1 MASIASLVGA
11 ANNADLS
18 AYTTAAFTPQ
28 AGDYLVC
35 DILAS
40 GSVTTGTITDTQ
52 NLGWTLIG
60 SVNDGTNILMMYSA
74 QRTASAQSM
83 TVTWDCTADPATG
96 ARVGVVGIRTSDATV
111 RQFATGS
118 GAGGTAP
125 TVTLPA
131 AALTFNALFGQ
142 MGNTT
147 NPAAITPT
155 TGWTEIADAGWNTP
169 TTGFQIQ
176 RINSGETNSVIA
188 WASNSA
194 TAWLAMVVEFWDT
207 TDAPGAQPHNYIDGT
222 YGMVN

>member
-1 MASIASLVGA
+1 MASVVSSVGA

-18 AYTTAAFTPQ
+18 SYTTAAFTPQ
-28 AGDYLVC
+28 AGDLLVMNV
-35 DILAS
+35 IAS
-40 GSVTTGTITDTQ
+40 GSVTTGTVTDTQ

-60 SVNDGTNILMMYSA
+60 TVNDGTNSISMFYA

-96 ARVGVVGIRTSDATV
+96 ARVGVIGFRGSDATL

-118 GAGGTAP
+118 GGAGTAP

-131 AALTFNALFGQ
+131 AAITFNPLYAL
-142 MGNTT
+142 MGSTT

-155 TGWTEIADAGWNTP
+155 TGWTEIADAGWANP
-169 TTGFQIQ
+169 TTGFQLQ

-188 WASNSA
+188 WGSNSA
-194 TAWLAMVVEFWDT
+194 TAWIAMVIEFWDS
-207 TDAPGAQPHNYIDGT
+207 TDAPGAQPYNYIDAY
-222 YGMVN
+222 YGVVI